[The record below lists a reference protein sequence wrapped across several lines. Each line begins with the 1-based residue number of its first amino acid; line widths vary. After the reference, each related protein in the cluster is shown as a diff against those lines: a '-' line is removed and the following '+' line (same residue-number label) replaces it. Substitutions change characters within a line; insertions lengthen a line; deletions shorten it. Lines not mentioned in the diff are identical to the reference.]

1 MWDGIGY
8 NNKGEKIFEIKNGRC
23 DKIKEFNKDGILI
36 FEGEYINGIKYN
48 GILYDINNPKNK
60 TVIKEG
66 KSKEIIKRYNK
77 DNKLIFE
84 GEYLE
89 GVFDGKEYNDNGNL
103 KYEGTFLDNKKWNG
117 EIIETDLKI
126 MDGSKLFNII
136 QF

>member
-1 MWDGIGY
+1 MVLDIII
-8 NNKGEKIFEIKNGRC
+8 KEKKIFEIKNGRC

-84 GEYLE
+84 GEYLK

-103 KYEGTFLDNKKWNG
+103 KYEGTFLDNKKW
-117 EIIETDLKI
+117 
-126 MDGSKLFNII
+126 DGD
-136 QF
+136 